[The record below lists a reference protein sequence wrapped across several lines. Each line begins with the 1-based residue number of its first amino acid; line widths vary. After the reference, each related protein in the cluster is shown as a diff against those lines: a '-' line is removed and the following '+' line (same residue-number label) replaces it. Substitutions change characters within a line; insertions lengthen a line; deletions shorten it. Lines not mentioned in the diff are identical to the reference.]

1 MAAMFTKN
9 EGENG
14 DDSPTKHHAETV
26 IGPSVKVEGT
36 FQSEDNIYIEGHAVG
51 TLSTSKDLTVGKNAR
66 IKADVTAANMHV
78 SGEVRGN
85 LKASGTIQLT
95 ASARVYGD
103 VTTQIISIETGAIMQ
118 GHCVTGEA
126 AKESTQTQP
135 PSEKKKG
142 AL

>member
-1 MAAMFTKN
+1 MVAMFTKN
-9 EGENG
+9 EGGNA
-14 DDSPTKHHAETV
+14 DRQSNAPAETV

-36 FQSEDNIYIEGHAVG
+36 FQSEDNIYIEGQVVG
-51 TLSTSKDLTVGKNAR
+51 TLATTKDLTVGKSAR
-66 IKADVTAANMHV
+66 ITADVTAANMHV

-85 LKASGTIQLT
+85 MKATGTIQLT

-126 AKESTQTQP
+126 SKQNATTQP
-135 PSEKKKG
+135 TAEKKKG